1 VAQGLG
7 QLAQRHVGPL
17 GDQPA
22 ESDQVVVVELPR
34 VRPLGRERPQRPGRP
49 RRWMSR
55 RTHAAL
61 QWNSSATSID
71 EPCSSYD
78 AATAIRNS
86 IG

>member
-1 VAQGLG
+1 VSGRLGVSGRSDPVA
-7 QLAQRHVGPL
+7 
-17 GDQPA
+17 
-22 ESDQVVVVELPR
+22 S
-34 VRPLGRERPQRPGRP
+34 

-55 RTHAAL
+55 RTHASL